1 MFDIIGDIH
10 GHALQLIKLLD
21 KLGYKPKKGLYQHE
35 KRKAIFVGDLI
46 NRGPDSKAVL
56 EIVRPMVQSGHA
68 KAILGNHELNL
79 MAFFCLND
87 HNKPLQSHNIRNIL
101 QLVPVLESFKNAE
114 AELHDYIDWM
124 FSLPLF
130 LEFEDFR
137 VVHACWHQESI
148 DYVRKHFPHNKLNR
162 ELLIKTFQSRDQE
175 NKALN
180 IILKGVEIPLPRN
193 KRGLD
198 AESVR
203 RGFTR
208 VKWWEDHHGKTYRQ
222 LSTQAKSKLPNYKVP
237 SNLISLDLKYLE
249 KAVPVFLGHYNL
261 SGHPRLLG
269 KNICCLDF
277 GVAKSE
283 SITAYRWHGELKLD
297 KSNFVQS

>member
-1 MFDIIGDIH
+1 M
-10 GHALQLIKLLD
+10 
-21 KLGYKPKKGLYQHE
+21 
-35 KRKAIFVGDLI
+35 
-46 NRGPDSKAVL
+46 
-56 EIVRPMVQSGHA
+56 
-68 KAILGNHELNL
+68 
-79 MAFFCLND
+79 C
-87 HNKPLQSHNIRNIL
+87 IR
-101 QLVPVLESFKNAE
+101 
-114 AELHDYIDWM
+114 D
-124 FSLPLF
+124 
-130 LEFEDFR
+130 
-137 VVHACWHQESI
+137 
-148 DYVRKHFPHNKLNR
+148 
-162 ELLIKTFQSRDQE
+162 
-175 NKALN
+175 
-180 IILKGVEIPLPRN
+180 RN

-249 KAVPVFLGHYNL
+249 KAVPVFFGHYNL